1 MIPNGVILF
10 NISTSQVAFANK
22 EIMQIVGARDRETYS
37 DLSHK
42 VAQFYLDTDS
52 EQKPQMGSDKKDIR
66 ASVSSTSHTSSF
78 GKESNLSANPIAA
91 KMNLWS
97 YLINSNENAS

>member
-1 MIPNGVILF
+1 
-10 NISTSQVAFANK
+10 
-22 EIMQIVGARDRETYS
+22 
-37 DLSHK
+37 
-42 VAQFYLDTDS
+42 
-52 EQKPQMGSDKKDIR
+52 MGSDKKDIR